1 MAKIF
6 LSLLFAVAVYGVEGL
21 LIPFYHF
28 PTPNDPKVAKLIAYK
43 KAYPHI
49 KFLVIINPNNGNFL
63 RVQSN
68 FASMIKA
75 LADANITVL
84 GYIYSSYAKREFFAL
99 QKRVDAWKQYK
110 QWGVQGIFVDEVS
123 TDIRNYPYYQK
134 LSSYIK
140 HNFSLV
146 VFNPGTSIDE
156 KFENIADIIV
166 VKEHFKSAKNSTQ
179 IKDSA
184 ILLHAVK
191 NFENIKQDLATYQY
205 IYVTEQSG
213 GNPWENL
220 SVYMPKLL
228 EFIQQKKLPLQ

>member
-6 LSLLFAVAVYGVEGL
+6 LSLLCAVAVYGVEGL

-28 PTPNDPKVAKLIAYK
+28 PTPNDSKVAKLIAYK

-49 KFLVIINPNNGNFL
+49 KFLVIINPNNGDFSQI
-63 RVQSN
+63 QSN

-84 GYIYSSYAKREFFAL
+84 GYIYSSYAKREFFTL

-110 QWGVQGIFVDEVS
+110 KWGVQGIFVDEVS
-123 TDIRNYPYYQK
+123 TDMQKYPYYQK

-140 HNFSLV
+140 HHFSLV

-156 KFENIADIIV
+156 KFGEIADIIV
-166 VKEHFKSAKNSTQ
+166 IKEHFKSAKNSTQ
-179 IKDSA
+179 IKNSA
-184 ILLHAVK
+184 ILLYAIK
-191 NFENIKQDLATYQY
+191 NFEKIKQDLATYHY

-213 GNPWENL
+213 SNPWE
-220 SVYMPKLL
+220 SISSYMPELL
-228 EFIQQKKLPLQ
+228 KFIQQKKVPLQ